1 MAGSVRNHLVIDAD
15 AHVMEPEEAFD
26 ARFFSAKYKDRRPR
40 IVERDGLISWLVDDD
55 LFPRLKA
62 AKGLHYMGIP
72 PRYKGVDHPFTKVKW
87 INDSARELTDVKDR
101 LAVMDK
107 SGLDI
112 QVIHNSFFF
121 AYPTSWG
128 AGDPKLGSAIC
139 ASYNSWIA
147 EKCAQSG
154 GRLSFSAVV
163 CLDDL
168 EGAIAEVKR
177 AKGLGASSI
186 YVNGTIGEKKLA
198 RAENDRFFQALCD
211 NDIPLTVHI
220 GWCFPALT
228 DLMDTPYEARVVSL
242 ILPLLVG
249 FSDVISADILT
260 RFDTLSVGFLEG
272 GCDWIP
278 FMVDQLENIYQ
289 VFTKRLNWAPRQL
302 SNSPLEIIRT
312 NPRLFFGTEPESHLL
327 PDVIKEIGNK
337 FVCGSDMPH
346 TETTDTRSKH
356 MVILDRDDLS
366 DVDKRKIVDTNP
378 KAFFRVTAWEKMQAR
393 ALSQAA
399 E

>member
-1 MAGSVRNHLVIDAD
+1 
-15 AHVMEPEEAFD
+15 
-26 ARFFSAKYKDRRPR
+26 
-40 IVERDGLISWLVDDD
+40 
-55 LFPRLKA
+55 
-62 AKGLHYMGIP
+62 
-72 PRYKGVDHPFTKVKW
+72 
-87 INDSARELTDVKDR
+87 
-101 LAVMDK
+101 MDK

-260 RFDTLSVGFLEG
+260 RFDTLRVGFLEG

-378 KAFFRVTAWEKMQAR
+378 KAFFRVSAWEKMQPR